1 MLTITVVGLFCF
13 LVVVISLLGYGYYAR
28 PSRFFKRLGPGVIG
42 GSEVPAGP
50 HAQLSPAMHL
60 FEEIGAKVPIS
71 LEDASSARHDLMAA
85 GFRSEH
91 AVAVY
96 YGIKIVTAASLA
108 AAAFLVVV
116 PSIDAIALRAVVI
129 VGMALGGYLIPGLL
143 VEHLIVVR
151 QEKLRYSLPDILD
164 LLVVC
169 VEAGLGLDQALL
181 TVSRELETTHPL
193 LCDELTLVNLEMRAG
208 MRRAD
213 ALHNFAERTGEQEIR
228 KLVAIL
234 IQTDRFG
241 TSIADALRTHSGFM
255 RRRRRLD
262 AEERA
267 GKVGVKLVFPIF
279 LFLLPSML
287 VIAAGPGVLQVFKAL
302 FPLMRTFHSL

>member
-1 MLTITVVGLFCF
+1 MLTITIVGLFCF
-13 LVVVISLLGYGYYAR
+13 LVVVISLLGYGYYVR
-28 PSRFFKRLGPGVIG
+28 PSRFFRRLQPGAVA

-50 HAQLSPAMHL
+50 HAPLSPAMHL
-60 FEEIGAKVPIS
+60 FEELGTKFPIS

-91 AVAVY
+91 AVAAY
-96 YGIKIVTAASLA
+96 YGIKIVTAAVFA
-108 AAAFLVVV
+108 ALAFLLVV
-116 PSIDAIALRAVVI
+116 PSIGAIPLRLVVI
-129 VGMALGGYLIPGLL
+129 IGMAFGGYLIPGLL
-143 VEHLIVVR
+143 VEHLIVAR

-169 VEAGLGLDQALL
+169 VEAGLGLDQALM
-181 TVSRELETTHPL
+181 TVSRELQTTHPL
-193 LCDELTLVNLEMRAG
+193 LCDELSLVNLEMRAG

-213 ALHNFAERTGEQEIR
+213 ALHNFAERTGEREIR

-241 TSIADALRTHSGFM
+241 TSIADALRTHSVFM
-255 RRRRRLD
+255 RKRRRLD

-287 VIAAGPGVLQVFKAL
+287 VIAAGPGLLQVFKTL
-302 FPLMRTFHSL
+302 FPLMRTFHTL

>member
-1 MLTITVVGLFCF
+1 MLTITIVGLFCF

-28 PSRFFKRLGPGVIG
+28 PSRFFRRLRPGAIA
-42 GSEVPAGP
+42 GSEVPVGP
-50 HAQLSPAMHL
+50 HAELSPAMHL
-60 FEEIGAKVPIS
+60 FEEIGAKFPIS

-85 GFRSEH
+85 GYRSDH

-96 YGIKIVTAASLA
+96 YGIKIVAAAALA
-108 AAAFLVVV
+108 AAGLLLVV
-116 PSIDAIALRAVVI
+116 PSIDVVPLRVVVI

-193 LCDELTLVNLEMRAG
+193 LCDELSLVNLEMRAG

-213 ALHNFAERTGEQEIR
+213 ALHNFAERTGEREIR

-241 TSIADALRTHSGFM
+241 TSIADALHNLAHVTQAQGHYPLAA
-255 RRRRRLD
+255 RLYKESLD
-262 AEERA
+262 LFSKQGNEQGIARCRA
-267 GKVGVKLVFPIF
+267 GL
-279 LFLLPSML
+279 
-287 VIAAGPGVLQVFKAL
+287 AAVADSV
-302 FPLMRTFHSL
+302 

>member
-1 MLTITVVGLFCF
+1 
-13 LVVVISLLGYGYYAR
+13 
-28 PSRFFKRLGPGVIG
+28 
-42 GSEVPAGP
+42 
-50 HAQLSPAMHL
+50 
-60 FEEIGAKVPIS
+60 
-71 LEDASSARHDLMAA
+71 MAA

-91 AVAVY
+91 AVAAY
-96 YGIKIVTAASLA
+96 YGIKIVTAATLA

-129 VGMALGGYLIPGLL
+129 IGVALGGYLIPGLL

-262 AEERA
+262 A
-267 GKVGVKLVFPIF
+267 
-279 LFLLPSML
+279 
-287 VIAAGPGVLQVFKAL
+287 
-302 FPLMRTFHSL
+302 